1 MYLPKPIYEG
11 LPYFLVAVG
20 TVFVTLVLHRYE
32 YAPILFT
39 WLLGMLCIIAGL
51 LLIGIRFVVRRR
63 NSRPGLYDTSDNW
76 ESE

>member
-11 LPYFLVAVG
+11 LPYFLVAIGV
-20 TVFVTLVLHRYE
+20 VFLALVLNRYQ

-63 NSRPGLYDTSDNW
+63 NPQPGLYDTRNN
-76 ESE
+76 